1 VLPLAFPGRPHP
13 RPARSSPAD
22 LAYAAGYLSW
32 PGGSARAAVGR
43 SGVSTAK
50 REGDGATPSGTYAM
64 LFGLY
69 RADRLLRPPTALAM
83 TVIEPDHIW
92 IDNPADAN
100 YNRLESLP
108 YPAHGERLWREDELY
123 DLLLVIGYNIDPT
136 IPGAGSAIFL
146 HVARPDFSPTE
157 GCIAVAKDV
166 LINVV
171 GLLGPGSTI
180 HIGA

>member
-1 VLPLAFPGRPHP
+1 VILSRRAFVVLPLMFPGRPRP

-22 LAYAAGYLSW
+22 LAYAAGRLSW
-32 PGGSARAAVGR
+32 PGGSVG
-43 SGVSTAK
+43 K
-50 REGDGATPSGTYAM
+50 REGDGATPSGTYAL

-69 RADRLLRPPTALAM
+69 RADRLLRPPSVLAM

-92 IDNPADAN
+92 IDDPADAN

-108 YPAHGERLWREDELY
+108 YPAHAERLWREDELY
-123 DLLLVIGYNIDPT
+123 DLLVVIGYNIDPT
-136 IPGAGSAIFL
+136 MPGAGSAIFL

-157 GCIAVAKDV
+157 GCIAVAKDA
-166 LINVV
+166 LIGVV
-171 GLLGPGSTI
+171 GLLGPGSAI